1 MAPPLH
7 AAQTS
12 PPLRAPYQPP
22 LSAHSTVVWPPLP
35 GPATAVKLSLL
46 SQLEQSQWWS
56 PRQLYAQQLRQAGA
70 LLLHAYRQ
78 VPFYRERLAQAGFLP
93 GKPLTPEV
101 WRRVPVLTRADLQ
114 QAGPKLYAA
123 EVPSRHG
130 RIYEI
135 SSSGSTGR
143 PVKARGSD
151 IVQTMWQVLTLREHL
166 WHRRDFSGK
175 LAAIRSV
182 PHGVADYP
190 KGMIG
195 KVWGKALRG
204 IFASGPSLLLSI
216 ASRTEEQ
223 AEWLQRMQPDYLLI
237 YPSALR
243 ELLIYCRAQGIV
255 IPGLREVRTLSE
267 LLPEATRELCREV
280 WGLEIVDM
288 YSTQENGYLA
298 LQCPEQPHFHAQS
311 EVVLLEVL
319 NPAGEPCKVGEVG
332 QVVVTPLWNF
342 AMPMLRYAVGDLAEV
357 GAPCSC
363 GRGLPVLK
371 RILGRTRDMIV
382 YPDGRKAWALI
393 GEFNYTNIPVLQQFQ
408 VVQHA
413 TDDVEF
419 KVVAER
425 ELTQDEQAQ
434 LLAWFHERAGHPFPV
449 RFTYQ
454 AEIPRSA
461 GGKFQDFRC
470 DIPGA

>member
-1 MAPPLH
+1 MR
-7 AAQTS
+7 
-12 PPLRAPYQPP
+12 RAPFQPL
-22 LSAHSTVVWPPLP
+22 LSAHSSVAWPALP
-35 GPATAVKLSLL
+35 GPETAVKMALL
-46 SQLEQSQWWS
+46 QQLEQSQWWT
-56 PRQLYAQQLRQAGA
+56 PKQIYAQQLRQAGA
-70 LLLHAYRQ
+70 LLLQAYRH

-101 WRRVPVLTRADLQ
+101 WRRVPILTRADLQ
-114 QAGPKLYAA
+114 RAGDRLSAT
-123 EVPSRHG
+123 ELPSQHG
-130 RIYEI
+130 RTYEI

-143 PVKARGSD
+143 PVKARGSE
-151 IVQTMWQVLTLREHL
+151 IVQLMWQVLTLREHL

-175 LAAIRSV
+175 LAAIRAL

-190 KGMIG
+190 EGSAGGI
-195 KVWGKALRG
+195 WGKALQG
-204 IFASGPSLLLSI
+204 VFKSGPSLLLSI

-223 AEWLQRMQPDYLLI
+223 AEWLQRVQPDYLLI

-243 ELLIYCRAQGIV
+243 ELLVYCRARGIV
-255 IPGLREVRTLSE
+255 IPQLRQVRTLSE
-267 LLPEATRELCREV
+267 LLPEATRALCREV

-298 LQCPEQPHFHAQS
+298 LQCPDHPHYHAQS
-311 EVVLLEVL
+311 EAVFLEVL
-319 NPAGEPCKVGEVG
+319 NEKGEACRPGEVG

-342 AMPMLRYAVGDLAEV
+342 AMPMIRYAVGDLAEL
-357 GAPCSC
+357 GEACPC

-393 GEFNYTNIPVLQQFQ
+393 GEFNYTDIPVLQQFQ

-419 KVVAER
+419 KVVADR
-425 ELTQDEQAQ
+425 ELTAAERDR
-434 LLAWFHERAGHPFPV
+434 LRAWFHHRCGHPFPV
-449 RFTYQ
+449 RFTYHP
-454 AEIPRSA
+454 EISRSA

-470 DIPGA
+470 EIPGAGA